1 MRVMVGAI
9 VTFQLFTFQ
18 LSAQTPLDFG
28 KSYRMQSR
36 VLNETR
42 VIDVSLPENYESQ
55 TSQRYPV
62 VVVLDGE
69 DEHEIAAAIAR
80 FYATMSQLP
89 GLIVVGVRNTDRMR
103 DLTTPPV
110 APFRQPPE
118 AENAGGADKFLGFL
132 ADELIPHL
140 DSTYRTTPVRVLIGH
155 SLGGLFALHAL
166 AQRPQAFMGYVVME
180 PSAWWNEKR
189 EYHAARAAL
198 DKPASGRARVM
209 MVNTEPWQIDTT
221 KWGGT
226 RPMVRFIEVRGET
239 HGSMAM
245 AGMMQGLRT
254 LFADFRPVE
263 WRAGMKPIEMLDRY
277 DSLSARV
284 GYAVP
289 IPESAYAL
297 AIRMSIDS
305 RYFDDAAAGL
315 DRMERAHGASQRSRQ
330 LRDKLATD
338 RAAPPDPR
346 FVQLVVPARR
356 PTPREAAA
364 FLGRWVSD
372 GHEVTVKASG
382 DTIIVRNRVRY
393 QSGEWEESDDPVIQV
408 TADGTLEW
416 GLPWF
421 RGLAALVVLQGKVQ
435 PDGTM
440 LVTREPRGWVPRQPV
455 PEMGRTQRFRKAV

>member
-1 MRVMVGAI
+1 MRVVVGLV

-18 LSAQTPLDFG
+18 LAAQTPLEIG
-28 KSYRMQSR
+28 KSYRIQSR
-36 VLNETR
+36 ALNETR
-42 VIDVSLPENYESQ
+42 VIDVSLPAEYESQ
-55 TSQRYPV
+55 TSRRYPV

-69 DEHEIAAAIAR
+69 YEHEIAASIAR

-103 DLTTPPV
+103 DLTTVPV
-110 APFRQPPE
+110 AGFRAPE
-118 AENAGGADKFLGFL
+118 AANAGGADRFLAFLG
-132 ADELIPHL
+132 DELIPYL
-140 DSTYRTTPVRVLIGH
+140 DSTYRTTPMRVLVGH
-155 SLGGLFALHAL
+155 SLGGLFALHAM

-189 EYHAARAAL
+189 EYNLARAAL

-209 MVNTEPWQIDTT
+209 MVNAEPWQIDTT

-226 RPMVRFIEVRGET
+226 KPMVRFIEIKGET

-254 LFADFRPVE
+254 LFADFRPAE

-277 DSLSARV
+277 DSLTARI

-289 IPESAYAL
+289 IPEDAYAL
-297 AIRMSIDS
+297 AVRMSIDA

-315 DRMERAHGASQRSRQ
+315 GRMERAYGATSRSRQ

-346 FVQLVVPARR
+346 FVQLVVPAHR

-372 GHEVTVKASG
+372 DHEVLVKASG
-382 DTIIVRNRVRY
+382 DTIVVRNRVRFE
-393 QSGEWEESDDPVIQV
+393 SGEWYESDDPVIQV

-435 PDGTM
+435 SDGTM
-440 LVTREPRGWVPRQPV
+440 VVTREPRGWVPRQQAPD
-455 PEMGRTQRFRKAV
+455 MTRTQRFRKAV